1 MAACAQCGEPLPE
14 GARFCPSCAAAVP
27 EAPAAA
33 EERKLATVL
42 FADLVGS
49 TALGGSQDPE
59 RTRVLL
65 DRFYDA
71 MAAEIERV
79 GGTVEKFVG
88 DAVMA
93 AFGAPAALED
103 HAERALHAALAM
115 QHRLRELYGD
125 QLALRIGVNTGE
137 VVVGRPREGSSFVT
151 GDAVNVGARLE
162 QAAEPGEILAGER
175 TAAAVRGAF
184 EFDDPVTIAAK
195 GKPDGVVS
203 RRLVRALT
211 LMRPRGVGGLRQAFV
226 GREHELGELQAAFE
240 RVVDGGEPQLVAVLG
255 DAGVGK
261 SRLAR
266 ELWAWLAEQEPQPL
280 QRTGRCLSYGHGTA
294 YWPLAEVMKEHF
306 GILDSD
312 PPGSALERLGEHRNL
327 GLTLGLDV
335 APDLHPLAARER
347 LHDSWVE
354 FLNELTRDRPVVML
368 IEDLH
373 WADDDLLDLLD
384 SLVAQSRGPLLLIA
398 TARPELLE
406 RRAAWN
412 RFALALEA
420 LPPTAAAQLLDELV
434 GAELCGPV
442 RDVVIERAEG
452 NPFFVEELIA
462 TLIDRGVIARHNG
475 GWTCFDLPE
484 GFEVPDTVQAVLAA
498 RIDLLPAAEKAAL
511 QAASVIGR
519 VFWTGPVYEL
529 AGGSPDFGLL
539 EERDFVRRRAG
550 SSIVGEREYAIKH
563 ALTREVAYESVPKAK
578 RARLHAS
585 FAGWLERGAE
595 GDDEHASLLAYHYA
609 QAVRP
614 EDVDLAWPSEHEQID
629 RLREQ
634 AVRWSRRAAAL
645 AIGRYEIDEGLE
657 LLRRAIELEPHP
669 ARQAELWYEIGRASA
684 LKYDGEGFTAA
695 MEKAIDLGGPSPSVY
710 AELGFQT
717 VNRAGMW
724 KRRPDFEV
732 VAGWIAEAI
741 RLTEQGSALRVKAIV
756 SKAVWHADQETAEE
770 AYRLAEEIGDV
781 ELRSYALA
789 ALIEAAAAGADFE
802 RARALLEERLALVPA
817 ITDPDH
823 RCEAYF
829 TANVVYLG
837 AGRPEDA
844 RRTLAEHHETAAGLT
859 PHHRLHSIGQ
869 RVAIDTAIGDWG
881 AVRQIVRAVEE
892 TVEANVATPCPL
904 NLNALLNCALASAQL
919 GDDAEARRLEAAAD
933 ALGMEG
939 YFFAANPPK
948 IRLALLR
955 RDLAA
960 LRRLVDSMREEELK
974 PFWFNSLAARF
985 DALVALGDRDRLE
998 EHAPQYLGS
1007 RSYVEPFAAR
1017 ALGQLRG
1024 DHSLIEQAGAGFEAM
1039 GAAFYAAETRAL
1051 L

>member
-1 MAACAQCGEPLPE
+1 MAACTQCGAPLPE
-14 GARFCPSCAAAVP
+14 AARFCPSCAAPVAHG
-27 EAPAAA
+27 PAAA

-59 RTRVLL
+59 RTRAML

-115 QHRLRELYGD
+115 QHRLHELFD
-125 QLALRIGVNTGE
+125 DRLALRIGVNTGD

-175 TAAAVRGAF
+175 TVAAVRGAF
-184 EFDDPVTIAAK
+184 EFEEPVTIGAK

-211 LMRPRGVGGLRQAFV
+211 LMRPRGVGGLGQAFV
-226 GREHELGELQAAFE
+226 GRETELDRLRTAYTQ
-240 RVVDGGEPQLVAVLG
+240 VVEGGEPRLVTVLG

-261 SRLAR
+261 SRLVR

-294 YWPLAEVMKEHF
+294 YWPLAEIMKEHF

-312 PPGSALERLGEHRNL
+312 PPGSTLERLGEHHHL

-335 APDLHPLAARER
+335 APGLHPLAARER

-354 FLNELTRDRPVVML
+354 FLSELVTDRPAVLLV
-368 IEDLH
+368 EDVH

-384 SLVAQSRGPLLLIA
+384 SLVTQVRGPLLLIA

-406 RRAAWN
+406 RRPAWN

-420 LPPTAAAQLLDELV
+420 LPPTAAHQLLDELV
-434 GAELCGPV
+434 GVDLCGPV

-462 TLIDRGVIARHNG
+462 TLIDRGVIARQNG
-475 GWTCFDLPE
+475 GWACFNLPE

-550 SSIVGEREYAIKH
+550 SSIAGEREYAIKH
-563 ALTREVAYESVPKAK
+563 ALTREVAYDSVPKAK

-585 FAGWLERGAE
+585 FATWLERGAE
-595 GDDEHASLLAYHYA
+595 ADDEHASLLAYHYA
-609 QAVRP
+609 RAVRP
-614 EDVDLAWPSEHEQID
+614 EDVDLAWPGEDEQVE
-629 RLREQ
+629 RLREH
-634 AVRWSRRAAAL
+634 AVRWSRRAAEL
-645 AIGRYEIDEGLE
+645 AIGRYEIDEGLAM
-657 LLRRAIELEPHP
+657 LRRAVELEPDP
-669 ARQAELWYEIGRASA
+669 AKQAELWYEIGHASA
-684 LKYDGEGFTAA
+684 LKYDGEGFVAA
-695 MEKAIDLGGPSPSVY
+695 MEKAIELGGPSATVY
-710 AELGFQT
+710 TELGFQT
-717 VNRAGMW
+717 VQRAGMW
-724 KRRPDFEV
+724 KRRPDRDV
-732 VAGWIAEAI
+732 VTGWIEEAM
-741 RLTEQGSALRVKAIV
+741 RLTDEASPLRAKAVV
-756 SKAVWHADQETAEE
+756 SKALWHDDADDAAE
-770 AYRLAEEIGDV
+770 AYRLADQMGDE
-781 ELRSYALA
+781 ELRSYALEARVSA
-789 ALIEAAAAGADFE
+789 ACFVGDFE
-802 RARALLEERLALVPA
+802 RACELLEERLALVPG
-817 ITDPDH
+817 ISDPDH
-823 RCEAYF
+823 CCEAYSM
-829 TANVVYLG
+829 ASMVYLG
-837 AGRPEDA
+837 AGRTHEA
-844 RRTLAEHHETAAGLT
+844 RRSVAQHDEMAAGLT
-859 PHHRLHSIGQ
+859 PHHRLHSISH
-869 RVAIDTAIGDWG
+869 RVAIDAAIGEWD
-881 AVRQIVRAVEE
+881 AVKKIVRAVEHA
-892 TVEANVATPCPL
+892 VEANIATPCPM
-904 NLNALLNCALASAQL
+904 NLNSLLVCAVASAQL
-919 GDDAEARRLEAAAD
+919 DDDEEARRLEAKAD

-939 YFFAANPPK
+939 YTSAVNPPK
-948 IRLALLR
+948 LRLALAR
-955 RDLAA
+955 SDLAE
-960 LRRLVDSMREEELK
+960 LRQLVDSMTEEELQ
-974 PFWFNSLAARF
+974 PWAYTSLSGCF
-985 DALVALGDRDRLE
+985 DALAVLGDRDRLE
-998 EHAPQYLGS
+998 EHAPRWLGS
-1007 RSYVEPFAAR
+1007 RSYLEPFAER

-1024 DHSLIEQAGAGFEAM
+1024 DRSLVEQAAAHFEAM
-1039 GAAFYAAETRAL
+1039 GAAFYVRETRAL